1 MFEHYTYLGYTLMFC
16 LPPIALLW
24 VRAEFAR
31 TMRKD
36 LAGIL
41 LATAIISVYGSA
53 IWPLAIRW
61 GCWSY
66 HNSRILNRK
75 LFGYVFVEDVVWWV
89 LVSFLIASFVS
100 LSTRWEESGRDVVA
114 RELFGLSGSFR
125 DALAGFRITGME
137 RNMTIHTAAAAGTLV
152 AAWLFRLSR
161 VEWLFVILAIGG
173 VLAAELLNC
182 AVERLAPGRDQHWS
196 SEVRL
201 LKDAAAAGVLTTS
214 VAAAVIGA
222 VIFLP
227 RSLTAFR

>member
-1 MFEHYTYLGYTLMFC
+1 MFEQYTYLGYTLMFT

-24 VRAEFAR
+24 VRAEFSQ

-61 GCWSY
+61 DCWSY
-66 HNSRILNRK
+66 EESRILNRK

-89 LVSFLIASFVS
+89 LVSFLFASFVS
-100 LSTRWEESGRDVVA
+100 LATRWEESGRDVVV
-114 RELFGLSGSFR
+114 REFLGLSGSFR
-125 DALAGFRITGME
+125 DALAGFRIAGME
-137 RNMTIHTAAAAGTLV
+137 RNMTIHTAAATGTLV

-161 VEWLFVILAIGG
+161 VEWLFVVLAIGG

-182 AVERLAPGRDQHWS
+182 AVERLAPGRDQQWS

-222 VIFLP
+222 VIFFP
-227 RSLTAFR
+227 RGLTAFR

>member
-1 MFEHYTYLGYTLMFC
+1 MFEQYSYLGYTLIFT

-31 TMRKD
+31 TMLKD

-41 LATAIISVYGSA
+41 LATAIISVYGCA
-53 IWPLAIRW
+53 IWPLAMRW

-66 HNSRILNRK
+66 RETRILNLK

-89 LVSFLIASFVS
+89 LVSFLFASFMS

-114 RELFGLSGSFR
+114 RELRGLSGSFR
-125 DALAGFRITGME
+125 DALAGFRIAGLE

-152 AAWLFRLSR
+152 AAWLFRLPR
-161 VEWLFVILAIGG
+161 VEWLFVVLAIAG
-173 VLAAELLNC
+173 VIAAELLNC
-182 AVERLAPGRDQHWS
+182 AVERLAPGRDQQFS

-201 LKDAAAAGVLTTS
+201 LKDAAAAGVLITS

-227 RSLTAFR
+227 RGLAAFR